1 MKSKR
6 NSKTKF
12 RQQKLSKARLR
23 KLAIKLSKE
32 EKHQVKNVEDI
43 MLDASERYR

>member
-1 MKSKR
+1 MANKSKL
-6 NSKTKF
+6 
-12 RQQKLSKARLR
+12 RQKKVSKAKLR

-32 EKHQVKNVEDI
+32 EKHQVKNIEDI

>member
-1 MKSKR
+1 MANK
-6 NSKTKF
+6 SKTKL
-12 RQQKLSKARLR
+12 RQKNITKARLR

>member
-1 MKSKR
+1 VKSK
-6 NSKTKF
+6 KKLKIV
-12 RQQKLSKARLR
+12 RQEKISRAKLR

-32 EKHQVKNVEDI
+32 EKHQIKNIEDI

>member
-1 MKSKR
+1 VKSK
-6 NSKTKF
+6 KKLKIV
-12 RQQKLSKARLR
+12 RQEKISRARLR

-32 EKHQVKNVEDI
+32 EKHQIKNIEDL

>member
-1 MKSKR
+1 VKSK
-6 NSKTKF
+6 KKLKIV
-12 RQQKLSKARLR
+12 RQEKISRARLR

-43 MLDASERYR
+43 MLDVSERYR

>member
-1 MKSKR
+1 MADK
-6 NSKTKF
+6 SKTKLK
-12 RQQKLSKARLR
+12 QKKVSRARLR

-43 MLDASERYR
+43 MLDASESYR